1 MDANVRGVIEC
12 LHPPGKTVARCS
24 LILLANTR
32 FVLHDSVQAERLI
45 FFSPRQVRRAFCAL
59 CCIACLTFAPRAA
72 ANFSD
77 QCVPSVQDSAKQSS
91 EQGPPQRIPRQQS
104 QTTAALD
111 GLVRDASSAAAPLPV
126 AASIVTLRTTHSH
139 QPSTPTTSPQT
150 ASRLFPL

>member
-32 FVLHDSVQAERLI
+32 FLFHDSVQAERMI

-59 CCIACLTFAPRAA
+59 FCIACLTFAPRAA

-77 QCVPSVQDSAKQSS
+77 QCVPPTQDSAKPSITQS
-91 EQGPPQRIPRQQS
+91 PPHRLTPHHP
-104 QTTAALD
+104 QTTAPPN
-111 GLVRDASSAAAPLPV
+111 ASSP
-126 AASIVTLRTTHSH
+126 
-139 QPSTPTTSPQT
+139 
-150 ASRLFPL
+150 